1 MQRFIAK
8 YNITWN
14 YYTGSDPQ
22 GNGLSEA
29 FNKTLGKILKKT
41 VTKNIEEIGII
52 TSLRLY
58 GHTALLYAP

>member
-14 YYTGSDPQ
+14 YYTGFYPQ

-41 VTKNIEEIGII
+41 VTKK
-52 TSLRLY
+52 SKRL
-58 GHTALLYAP
+58 ALSPL